1 MRQNAA
7 QPFLD
12 WRDKLQKAAN
22 WVKNQDT
29 KPQVMNWKPEPNEE
43 QKRQIEKDHG
53 RKKLTATGPTLG
65 SSKKK
70 TTKKKTKA
78 TARKRE

>member
-1 MRQNAA
+1 MGQS
-7 QPFLD
+7 PFED

-43 QKRQIEKDHG
+43 QKRQIQ
-53 RKKLTATGPTLG
+53 RQSAQKKLTPEGPKLG
-65 SSKKK
+65 QKKK
-70 TTKKKTKA
+70 AAPAKKKAAAK
-78 TARKRE
+78 KR